1 MGRSLTLTQTLTLDN
16 PTPTPTP
23 DPDPNPYPTPN
34 LTLTRYKALYREGAE
49 AQHMYILLQGSLRHT
64 ALTTTVAEASELQ
77 AVDTLPTAP
86 CPLLTTHCP
95 LLTTHYSLLP
105 APCSLLPTPYSLTG
119 ENVSS
124 LRAEIFVGGVTHTCW
139 AVHGHPAQKIVTSF
153 LAHHL

>member
-1 MGRSLTLTQTLTLDN
+1 MHVGRSTLRAWSVRVARSSCLGMGRSLTLTQTLTLDN

-34 LTLTRYKALYREGAE
+34 LPLTRYKALYREGAE

-95 LLTTHYSLLP
+95 LLTTHCSILTTHYSLLTTHY
-105 APCSLLPTPYSLTG
+105 SLLTDRRG
-119 ENVSS
+119 
-124 LRAEIFVGGVTHTCW
+124 
-139 AVHGHPAQKIVTSF
+139 
-153 LAHHL
+153 